1 MQGMI
6 ARAISSVIRTRLRL
20 WGLVC
25 TIAVLFGLFD
35 FAVSRWLL
43 AVHIAPGLLCA
54 IQAAI
59 IGLVAGY
66 ALCLIL
72 LGYRERRRI
81 VLDELRRVAELNH
94 SVRNSLELI
103 SLANYAQS
111 YCEQHRAIIVECTN
125 RIDQTLKELF
135 PMFGKTE
142 HRKKNSQSA
151 KAA

>member
-1 MQGMI
+1 MRGII
-6 ARAISSVIRTRLRL
+6 ARSISFVIRSRLHF
-20 WGLVC
+20 WGAICAV
-25 TIAVLFGLFD
+25 TVLFGLFD

-43 AVHIAPGLLCA
+43 ALHIDPDLYCA
-54 IQAAI
+54 IQAAT